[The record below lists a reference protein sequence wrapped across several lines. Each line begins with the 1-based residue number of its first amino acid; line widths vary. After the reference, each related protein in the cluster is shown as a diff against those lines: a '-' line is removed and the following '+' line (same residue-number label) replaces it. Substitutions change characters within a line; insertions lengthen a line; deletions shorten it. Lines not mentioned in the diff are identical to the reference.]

1 MGKGGEGAIDIA
13 NKIVELAN
21 KNSNLNYMYELE
33 DDIKTKILK
42 VSTKIYGAKMLFIP
56 KRQKNK

>member
-21 KNSNLNYMYELE
+21 KNSNLNYMY
-33 DDIKTKILK
+33 
-42 VSTKIYGAKMLFIP
+42 
-56 KRQKNK
+56 N